1 MTDKTYTLQ
10 GGLCDGEKVTVLR
23 DLCYKD
29 YIVDTNFRAGAGDFS
44 ASIGEFTREVYR
56 FQQVIYGD
64 RRFEVLM
71 HDSVGI
77 HDFVKN
83 LVQHSEKENVGV
95 VELLVGT
102 YGAVEVAE

>member
-29 YIVDTNFRAGAGDFS
+29 YIVGTNFRAGV
-44 ASIGEFTREVYR
+44 GEFTWEVYR
-56 FQQVIYGD
+56 FQQVIYDD
-64 RRFEVLM
+64 RRFEVLL

-77 HDFVKN
+77 HDFVRN
-83 LVQHSEKENVGV
+83 LVQHSEKEGVGV
-95 VELLVGT
+95 VE
-102 YGAVEVAE
+102 